1 MLSQAMPSKAMPSK
15 AMLSKCLLGAAVLA
29 AMLQFPPAAAATWP
43 AGLPVYDHIVIVLE
57 ENKDYEEII
66 SKPDA
71 AFINELAANG
81 ALFTQ
86 MFGEEHNSEGNYFW
100 LFSGSNQGVG
110 FKDKIPKQKFTT
122 SNLGR
127 RLIDKE
133 LSFKGYAED
142 LPSIGS
148 VVEVAPPYAR
158 KHVPWISF
166 ENVPNGTT
174 IEASSNLRFA
184 DFPTD
189 FSKLPTVAFVVPNL
203 LNDMHDGS
211 DLSVQ
216 VKTGDNWLR
225 DHLQDYYRWARDNN
239 SLLIVT
245 FDESNHGVPQATD
258 PRSNDPVVKN
268 RIATVFAGAGVK
280 PGAYPE
286 GVGINHVSI
295 LRTIEAMYGLQKSGS
310 QQPNAEA
317 AGISDDF
324 IITDIFAR

>member
-1 MLSQAMPSKAMPSK
+1 
-15 AMLSKCLLGAAVLA
+15 MLSKSFLRAAALA
-29 AMLQFPPAAAATWP
+29 GTLQFSPASAAAWP
-43 AGLPVYDHIVIVLE
+43 PGLPVYDHIVIVLE

-110 FKDKIPKQKFTT
+110 FKDKIPKQKFSA

-127 RLIDKE
+127 QLIDKG

-142 LPSIGS
+142 LPSIGA
-148 VVEVAPPYAR
+148 EEERAPRYAR

-166 ENVPNGTT
+166 KNVPNGKT
-174 IEASSNLRFA
+174 IEDSSNLRFA

-189 FSKLPTVAFVVPNL
+189 FSKLPTVAIVVPNL

-211 DLSVQ
+211 EVSVQ
-216 VKTGDNWLR
+216 VKTGDDWLH
-225 DHLQDYYRWARDNN
+225 DHLDAYYRWAQDHN

-245 FDESNHGVPQATD
+245 FDESNRGVPQATD

-268 RIATVFAGAGVK
+268 RIATVFAGARIK
-280 PGAYPE
+280 PGEYPQ
-286 GVGINHVSI
+286 GVAGINHVSI
-295 LRTIEAMYGLQKSGS
+295 LRTIEAMYGLPKSGK
-310 QQPNAEA
+310 QQRNARA

-324 IITDIFAR
+324 IITDVFTP